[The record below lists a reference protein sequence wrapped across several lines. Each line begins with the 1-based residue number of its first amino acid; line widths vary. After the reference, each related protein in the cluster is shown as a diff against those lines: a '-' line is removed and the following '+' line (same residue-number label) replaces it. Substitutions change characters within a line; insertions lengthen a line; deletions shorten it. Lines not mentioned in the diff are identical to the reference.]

1 MTNKLPKGDMNQRAK
16 FVVDRATEQR
26 KQPLPADYGDATP
39 EQVAKA
45 FIKYRPKLAKPQK

>member
-1 MTNKLPKGDMNQRAK
+1 MDKKKSLQTKPK
-16 FVVDRATEQR
+16 

-45 FIKYRPKLAKPQK
+45 FLNYRPKLAKPQK